1 MTEAQDE
8 ISRWDLHTRQLMEK
22 YTREGDLEKRKAHG
36 SKNY

>member
-1 MTEAQDE
+1 MAEAQNA
-8 ISRWDLHTRQLMEK
+8 ISRWDIHTRQLMEK